1 MSSLLAHNPPPP
13 PSPSLYP
20 SPHPHWMSCRD
31 PGASWLD
38 RLYLSFIG
46 SPSYPP
52 SRREGEFF
60 CSPKRFGGE
69 GMENGRVMEFKLM
82 LQEAISSRHLASLWT
97 EPKEMR
103 LHPTPPLF
111 FKSNWERFFPH
122 STLAKNDSFFFYF
135 FYFCFRTTT
144 IRAWL
149 RTESSP
155 GRKGRGR
162 K

>member
-1 MSSLLAHNPPPP
+1 MSSLLAHNPPPLSLTLSLPAPALNELPRSRGQLIGPLVSLLHWFSLLP
-13 PSPSLYP
+13 PI
-20 SPHPHWMSCRD
+20 ME
-31 PGASWLD
+31 GGGN
-38 RLYLSFIG
+38 SFV
-46 SPSYPP
+46 PP
-52 SRREGEFF
+52 KDLGG
-60 CSPKRFGGE
+60 GGE

-122 STLAKNDSFFFYF
+122 STLAKNDSFFYF

>member
-1 MSSLLAHNPPPP
+1 MSSLLAHNPLP
-13 PSPSLYP
+13 PSLTLSLP
-20 SPHPHWMSCRD
+20 APALNELPRSRGQLIGPLVSLLHWFSLL
-31 PGASWLD
+31 PPIKEGGGILLFPQKIWEGG
-38 RLYLSFIG
+38 G
-46 SPSYPP
+46 S
-52 SRREGEFF
+52 
-60 CSPKRFGGE
+60 
-69 GMENGRVMEFKLM
+69 MENGRVMEFKLM

-97 EPKEMR
+97 EPKEMG

-122 STLAKNDSFFFYF
+122 STLAKNDSFFLF